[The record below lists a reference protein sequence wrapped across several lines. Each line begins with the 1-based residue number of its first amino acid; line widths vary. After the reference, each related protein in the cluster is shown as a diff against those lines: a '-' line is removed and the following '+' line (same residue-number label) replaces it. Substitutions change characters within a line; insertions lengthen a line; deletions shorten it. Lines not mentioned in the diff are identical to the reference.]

1 MRLILALPLPLLALP
16 LLALGA
22 CNLNTDGGNDTVTLE
37 YNQQRI
43 EEGAAKAA
51 RTAESVG
58 SSVGNVAEGT
68 ARAIKDEVGDIDVD
82 VKRTRRDGNEAAN
95 AAATSN
101 SQ

>member
-1 MRLILALPLPLLALP
+1 MRLMLAFAVLALA
-16 LLALGA
+16 A
-22 CNLNTDGGNDTVTLE
+22 CNVDSDGGNDTVTLE

-82 VKRTRRDGNEAAN
+82 VKRRRPGEEAAN
-95 AAATSN
+95 AAAMTN

>member
-1 MRLILALPLPLLALP
+1 MRLPLPLLALP
-16 LLALGA
+16 LLPLAA
-22 CNLNTDGGNDTVTLE
+22 CNLNSDSGNDTVTLE

-51 RTAESVG
+51 RTAGEVG

-68 ARAIKDEVGDIDVD
+68 ARAIKNEVGDIDVD
-82 VKRTRRDGNEAAN
+82 VTRTRRGEGNEAAN

-101 SQ
+101 ASR